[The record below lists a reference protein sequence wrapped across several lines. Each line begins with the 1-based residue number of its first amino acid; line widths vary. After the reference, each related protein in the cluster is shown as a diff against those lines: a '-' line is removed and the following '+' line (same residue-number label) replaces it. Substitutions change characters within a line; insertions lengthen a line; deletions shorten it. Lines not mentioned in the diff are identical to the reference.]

1 MGVDIQGKLRLALG
15 SVKDHASIGKA
26 LIMYHNQQ
34 YGFSS
39 IEIAVLRATGHDNG
53 TIDDKYM
60 HEILFLVSNSPGSIP
75 FLAKKISCRLN
86 KTKDRLVTLKTLV
99 LIHRLLRGGN
109 RCFEQELCKAHVS
122 GHLQIE
128 INCSPRN
135 NSSSSI
141 SSSDHTCDCFLHK
154 YASYLE
160 ERMDWLI
167 NQAGKLEPIM
177 SKGLEFKRYDEK
189 SIDMVFR
196 TLPKCQILIDKVLDC
211 SPVGDF
217 STYESLAQTAMSNT
231 LRESFQV
238 YKTFSEGVSVL
249 VNMFF
254 DLTASARG
262 LACEILKKA
271 SIQSHKLHELYQ
283 ICKKIVVNKNL
294 EYPHVHI
301 ISMDH
306 ILALDR
312 CLLGGVGNNISKPLI
327 GPILEHL
334 RRSTELEMKRAVTTT
349 KERRK
354 KKSNNKED
362 KIDINLS
369 STLFSWTVLETKISK
384 VWVVFEDEFSNKIET
399 SSPKV
404 VLPAAHQSK
413 IGDIIKSG
421 YSSSSCVLLNP
432 FSSAIDT
439 PLL

>member
-26 LIMYHNQQ
+26 LIMYHHQQ
-34 YGFSS
+34 DGFSS

-75 FLAKKISCRLN
+75 FLAEKISRRLN
-86 KTKDRLVTLKTLV
+86 KTKDRLVALKTLV

-109 RCFEQELCKAHVS
+109 RSFEQELCKAHVS
-122 GHLQIE
+122 GHLQISARCFTK
-128 INCSPRN
+128 NGSSP
-135 NSSSSI
+135 S
-141 SSSDHTCDCFLHK
+141 SSSDHPCVCFLHK

-160 ERMDWLI
+160 ERMKWLI

-177 SKGLEFKRYDEK
+177 SKGLEFRRYDEK

-196 TLPKCQILIDKVLDC
+196 TLPKCQVLIDKVLDC
-211 SPVGDF
+211 SPVGDVLA
-217 STYESLAQTAMSNT
+217 YDSLAQTAMSNT

-238 YKTFSEGVSVL
+238 YKTFSEGVSAL

-271 SIQSHKLHELYQ
+271 SIQSERLHELYQ
-283 ICKKIVVNKNL
+283 NCKKIVENKNL
-294 EYPHVHI
+294 EYPRVHI

-306 ILALDR
+306 IMAVDR
-312 CLLGGVGNNISKPLI
+312 CLRGGGSSISKPPLA
-327 GPILEHL
+327 PILDHL
-334 RRSTELEMKRAVTTT
+334 RRSTELEMAVTTEKAT
-349 KERRK
+349 RK
-354 KKSNNKED
+354 KKVHKED

-384 VWVVFEDEFSNKIET
+384 VWVVFEDEPPNNNE
-399 SSPKV
+399 SSPQ
-404 VLPAAHQSK
+404 VLEAAQSK
-413 IGDIIKSG
+413 FGDIMKSE

-432 FSSAIDT
+432 F
-439 PLL
+439 